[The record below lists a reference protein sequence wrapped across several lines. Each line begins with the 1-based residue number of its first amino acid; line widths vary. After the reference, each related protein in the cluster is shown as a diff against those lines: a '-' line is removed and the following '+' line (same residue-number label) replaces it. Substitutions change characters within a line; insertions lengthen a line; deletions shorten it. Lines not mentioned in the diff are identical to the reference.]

1 MVILHDGAISG
12 LFPPSS
18 PPSSPLT
25 EITLYYYSEN
35 STNSKQENNTLYF
48 MTFQEEIDQCMYIG
62 QCISH
67 VVNNIQCI
75 PHVVNNIQC
84 TPHVVN
90 NILWNMVLEFSV

>member
-1 MVILHDGAISG
+1 MQY
-12 LFPPSS
+12 
-18 PPSSPLT
+18 
-25 EITLYYYSEN
+25 TLYYYSEN

-48 MTFQEEIDQCMYIG
+48 MTFQEEVDQCMYIG

-67 VVNNIQCI
+67 VVNNIQCT

-90 NILWNMVLEFSV
+90 NILWNLLLEFSV